1 MTAPAHRATEA
12 RVELWSKTVGI
23 VGGLLS
29 AVGLVWGLFAN
40 VHEQRRQLRWEQAK
54 YGRELVGE
62 MLADPQAR
70 AALLMLD
77 YEARAYEVRPGDTT
91 RITAATVWTALDT
104 GNVRLE
110 ADWVFVRD
118 SFDRLLFHVAG
129 LEHAVRTGLVAFDD
143 VRYPLGYYVAK
154 MRGHETTVRGYA
166 RAFGYGPAAD
176 LLARFDAAGE
186 ATR

>member
-1 MTAPAHRATEA
+1 VTEA

-54 YGRELVGE
+54 YGRELVGA
-62 MLADPQAR
+62 MLADPPAK

-77 YEARAYEVRPGDTT
+77 YESRAYEVRPGDTT
-91 RITAATVWTALDT
+91 RITSATVWTALDT
-104 GNVRLE
+104 ANVGLE

-118 SFDRLLFHVAG
+118 SFDRLLYHVAG
-129 LEHAVRTGLVAFDD
+129 LEHAVRTELVEFDD

-154 MRGHETTVRGYA
+154 MRGHEDVVRGYA

-176 LLARFDAAGE
+176 LLARFDAARGT
-186 ATR
+186 ARSR